1 MKIDKENYR
10 MEFKMKQWMLIA
22 CSILIVMFTY
32 FVFILIKRRSAKKR
46 ANNLTPARDTVNSND
61 HSTAESMQSHSVN
74 TYSSQAMVI
83 PAFDDVTEATIIEVL
98 AAVDDQVDSDTPLI
112 TLETD
117 KVSMEVPAE
126 FSGVVESIALKV
138 GDVVSPGDVIGM
150 VAVIGQAP
158 ADETSP
164 VANQQKYQKRMS
176 LRLYKMI
183 YARSIKDDAF
193 WAEQSRSISWIR
205 PFSKSKIKDVL
216 FSEKDV
222 KIKWF
227 YDGTLNACYNCIDRH
242 LARDSEKKALIWV
255 DDDGQI
261 SKTLTYQMLY
271 NEVCRLANGLKQ
283 LGIEKGDRV
292 IIYLPKIPE
301 AIISMLACARIG
313 AVHVMV
319 FQGLPLDGLRY
330 RIEDSQAKLIITAD
344 AARRGG
350 KLRSLKA
357 TFDEACLNT
366 KTIQHC
372 VVINNLDSHVDMIS
386 ERDVWYHDL
395 IEKVDAECAVVEMNA
410 EDPLFIMYTGGTR
423 GKLNGLVYATGGYLV
438 HTSATFRMLFN
449 HPSPIFWCA
458 VDLSFM
464 SGHSYLAY
472 GPLAVGA
479 TVLMKVG
486 VPTYPA
492 PSIAWSIIDRFHVTH
507 FYTTAAAI
515 RVLKAKGDQCLKQSK
530 RNSLVQLGFIGGGAD
545 NESWQWCYD
554 TVGKRR
560 CPVIDT
566 WWQVETG
573 GIMLASFHG
582 PVTNERT
589 PLSPFFGIKPVVINS
604 EGQNIETGE
613 ANGLLCFEDSW
624 PGQARTIFG
633 DHQRFINTYF
643 SSYPGYYDSGES
655 VTRCS
660 NKQFRIRGRVD
671 DVITVSGYSIVSEK
685 IEKIVLTF
693 EAVKQVEAVG
703 LSHDI
708 KGQAVV
714 LFVKLKSNNFASEA
728 LKEEIQQRIIQ
739 RLGPIYKPETIHYT
753 YQLTQTESGDV
764 DRELLK
770 KRAVL
775 YSDAASIREKS
786 PVVGTVYLSSKP
798 GVKPYVNIGDRIE
811 KGDVLCVIEAMK
823 IFNNIQATYSGI
835 VTARLVEDGQP
846 VEFGQPLFIIRQDK

>member
-1 MKIDKENYR
+1 MKPR
-10 MEFKMKQWMLIA
+10 MLIA
-22 CSILIVMFTY
+22 CSILIVMFIY
-32 FVFILIKRRSAKKR
+32 FLFILFRRRSAKKR
-46 ANNLTPARDTVNSND
+46 ANNLTPSPDSVNSND
-61 HSTAESMQSHSVN
+61 DSTSESMQPHSVN
-74 TYSSQAMVI
+74 TQE
-83 PAFDDVTEATIIEVL
+83 VT
-98 AAVDDQVDSDTPLI
+98 SH
-112 TLETD
+112 
-117 KVSMEVPAE
+117 
-126 FSGVVESIALKV
+126 
-138 GDVVSPGDVIGM
+138 
-150 VAVIGQAP
+150 
-158 ADETSP
+158 

-176 LRLYKMI
+176 LRLYKKI

-193 WAEQSRSISWIR
+193 WAEQSQSISWIR

-216 FSEKDV
+216 FSEKEV

-242 LARDSEKKALIWV
+242 LVRDSEKKALIWV
-255 DDDGQI
+255 DDDGQT
-261 SKTLTYQMLY
+261 SKTFTYQMLY

-283 LGIEKGDRV
+283 LGIVKGDRV

-319 FQGLPLDGLRY
+319 FHTLSQDMLRNT
-330 RIEDSQAKLIITAD
+330 IEDSQAKLIITAN
-344 AARRGG
+344 AARRME
-350 KLRSLKA
+350 KVLSLKA
-357 TFDEACLNT
+357 TVDEACLNT

-372 VVINNLDSHVDMIS
+372 VVIKNLDSYVDMIS

-395 IEKVDAECAVVEMNA
+395 IEKVDAECAIVEMNA
-410 EDPLFIMYTGGTR
+410 EDPLFIMYEPG
-423 GKLNGLVYATGGYLV
+423 LNGLVYATGGYLV
-438 HTSATFRMLFN
+438 HTSATFRRLFN
-449 HPSPIFWCA
+449 HPSPIFWCTA
-458 VDLSFM
+458 DLGFM
-464 SGHSYLAY
+464 SGHSYVVY

-479 TVLMKVG
+479 TVLMKAG
-486 VPTYPA
+486 VLTYPA

-507 FYTTAAAI
+507 FYTTEAEI
-515 RVLKAKGDQCLKQSK
+515 RALKAKGDQCLKQSK
-530 RNSLVQLGFIGGGAD
+530 RNSLVQLGFIDTDAD

-554 TVGKRR
+554 AVGKRR

-582 PVTNERT
+582 PVTNDRT

-613 ANGLLCFEDSW
+613 ANGRLCFEDSW

-633 DHQRFINTYF
+633 DHQRFIDTYF
-643 SSYPGYYDSGES
+643 SSYPGYYDSGHS
-655 VTRCS
+655 VTRYS
-660 NKQFRIRGRVD
+660 NKQFRIRGPVG
-671 DVITVSGYSIVSEK
+671 DVISVSGNRIASEK

-693 EAVKQVEAVG
+693 EAVKQVKAVG
-703 LSHDI
+703 LSHPI
-708 KGQAVV
+708 KGQTVV
-714 LFVKLKSNNFASEA
+714 LFVKLKSNHFASEA

-753 YQLTQTESGDV
+753 YQLPQTESGDV
-764 DRELLK
+764 DRELLR

-786 PVVGTVYLSSKP
+786 PMVGTVHLSSKL
-798 GVKPYVNIGDRIE
+798 GGDPYVNIGDRIE

-823 IFNNIQATYSGI
+823 TFNNIQATYSGV
-835 VTARLVEDGQP
+835 VTARLVEDGQS
-846 VEFGQPLFIIRQDK
+846 VEFGQPLFIIRQDN